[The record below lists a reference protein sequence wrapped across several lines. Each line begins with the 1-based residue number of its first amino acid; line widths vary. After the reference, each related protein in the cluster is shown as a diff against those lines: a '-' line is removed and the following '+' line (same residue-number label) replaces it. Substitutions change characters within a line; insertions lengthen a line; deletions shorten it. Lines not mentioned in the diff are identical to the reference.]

1 MVQKALVTSNTKS
14 QFHLTL
20 QVGWYGRFSFSSVQ
34 GKEHQNNILLSSF
47 LFLYFF
53 TYPCIYFSFHV
64 VALCSKLCLS
74 CFTIPELLEVSRL
87 LLLCGRWRH
96 VKASYTKQRVL
107 QFILREANQNKKFC
121 TLELRRRCQNCTFCR
136 K

>member
-47 LFLYFF
+47 LFLHFF

-74 CFTIPELLEVSRL
+74 CFTIPELLEVG
-87 LLLCGRWRH
+87 C
-96 VKASYTKQRVL
+96 
-107 QFILREANQNKKFC
+107 FC
-121 TLELRRRCQNCTFCR
+121 YVADGDMSKHPTQSKEYCSLF
-136 K
+136 